1 MKRKVQKTKV
11 FREENLKE
19 IAAKIEAWL
28 ANIKPEQVID
38 VIISSK
44 SVNKSWKALVIYLP

>member
-38 VIISSK
+38 VIVSSK